1 VIADADSGPRSH
13 GGAQRLRPHVLS
25 AHPTR
30 RDCRA
35 PHPVIRLLTRAIAL
49 FALLAGSSAR
59 AAEIVTLWES
69 AYVSARPG
77 ATVHLLLQA
86 DIRSGYVVVAQQ
98 ARGPGLLPLDLKLSD
113 NPYLKTGP
121 PSFPT
126 AQGSMVGERKVAG
139 YASTLRIMLPVTISP
154 RAPAGETVLSGEL
167 RYQACDGTRCLS
179 AQTLPIALVIDI
191 QQKRE

>member
-25 AHPTR
+25 ANATR
-30 RDCRA
+30 RDCHA
-35 PHPVIRLLTRAIAL
+35 PRTVIRRLTRAIAL
-49 FALLAGSSAR
+49 FAVLAGSSAR

-86 DIRSGYVVVAQQ
+86 DIGSGYVVVAQQ
-98 ARGPGLLPLDLKLSD
+98 ARGAGLLPLSLKLNDSQ
-113 NPYLKTGP
+113 YLKTGP

-126 AQGSMVGERKVAG
+126 AQASMVGERQVAG
-139 YASTLRIMLPVTISP
+139 YAATLRIMLPVTISP
-154 RAPAGETVLSGEL
+154 QAPAGEIVLSGEL
-167 RYQACDGTRCLS
+167 RYQACDEARCLS
-179 AQTLPIALVIDI
+179 AHTLPIALVIEI
-191 QQKRE
+191 QPNRE